1 MDPSRSLPR
10 RLRPPR
16 AGAAFTLIELMVVII
31 IIGLIGGV
39 TVVTINSVAP
49 NQRLNTAV
57 RNLSEVLYEARAKAI
72 ADSHEYQIHYD
83 LDADS
88 YRVRTPFRA
97 EGGGYATSEEEER
110 LWIHATRL
118 FDEFGV
124 KIEQV
129 LLYDDV
135 YVDGQVM
142 IPFGPL
148 GTTAGH
154 SVVLYQELFERHFT
168 LEVLPLTG
176 DIRFH
181 DGIHERARAEE
192 EDFK

>member
-1 MDPSRSLPR
+1 MDPRKETPFRARRRAAGFSLV
-10 RLRPPR
+10 
-16 AGAAFTLIELMVVII
+16 ELMVVII
-31 IIGLIGGV
+31 IIGMIGGV
-39 TVVTINSVAP
+39 TVVTINSVTP

-83 LDADS
+83 LETDS
-88 YRVRTPFRA
+88 YQVRTPFRA
-97 EGGGYATSEEEER
+97 EGGSYARSEEEEH

-118 FDEFGV
+118 FEEFGV
-124 KIEQV
+124 RIEQV
-129 LLYDDV
+129 VLYEEV
-135 YVDGQVM
+135 FVDGQVM

-154 SVVLYQELFERHFT
+154 SVVLYQELFDRYFT

-181 DGIHERARAEE
+181 DGVHERLRADEK
-192 EDFK
+192 DFK